1 MKISVVIPAL
11 NEEATVG
18 DVVRV
23 AAAAQPWEILVIDSD
38 STDATAVEARRAGAR
53 VLNWKEPVAL
63 PPRVG
68 KGEALWRGVAAA
80 TGDVIVFLDAD
91 LTEIAPTIVTDLS
104 APLRDPD
111 IHLVKA
117 AYQRAF
123 ASSPSGGG
131 RVTELTAKPLL
142 RAVFPELTRITQPLG
157 GEYAIRA
164 DTARSLPF
172 VDGYGVE
179 VGLLIDVA
187 RLHGSAAITEVNVGR
202 RAHRNRPL
210 EELAPMADVVAE
222 TILSRAGVV
231 KPRVGERPALKSL
244 S

>member
-18 DVVRV
+18 EVVRV
-23 AAAAQPWEILVIDSD
+23 AANADPWEILVIDSD
-38 STDATAVEARRAGAR
+38 STDATAAEARRAGAR
-53 VLNWKEPVAL
+53 VINWKEPVAL
-63 PPRVG
+63 PPRLG
-68 KGEALWRGVAAA
+68 KGEALWRGTAAA

-91 LTEIAPTIVTDLS
+91 LIEIAPTIVTDL
-104 APLRDPD
+104 ATPLYDPN

-117 AYQRAF
+117 SYQRAF

-131 RVTELTAKPLL
+131 RVTELAAKPLL
-142 RAVFPELTRITQPLG
+142 RTLFPELAKVTQPLG
-157 GEYAIRA
+157 GEYAIRS

-187 RLHGSAAITEVNVGR
+187 RLQGPAAITEVNVGR

-210 EELAPMADVVAE
+210 EELAPMADIVTR
-222 TILSRAGVV
+222 TILSRAGVLNQ
-231 KPRVGERPALKSL
+231 RVGERPTLKSL